1 RIKKMMGFYFDGDVS
16 GATKMH
22 KELTPVYYGVMGK
35 MPGVMSV
42 KAFLNMKNLPAGDPR
57 LPLVAADEAQKA
69 ELVQSLRA
77 GGIEI

>member
-1 RIKKMMGFYFDGDVS
+1 
-16 GATKMH
+16 
-22 KELTPVYYGVMGK
+22 
-35 MPGVMSV
+35 
-42 KAFLNMKNLPAGDPR
+42 MKNLPAGDPR